1 MSRRVF
7 SALACVAVFCPFL
20 AAQSQPSMPPAAA
33 EAVQALEQPP
43 EPEDTKDGLLQDAL
57 EKMMCRE
64 FSRLAVRGYLHQGF
78 TFNPDAPH
86 DRQNFGRL
94 FDDRSNDYRL
104 NQLMLT
110 LEQTVDA
117 KKCLDWGF
125 KAQFGVGTDARFTH
139 ATGTLEDV
147 TDEPIEP
154 EINELNA
161 TLHFKAGIPF
171 DLKVGMYPSLCGLES
186 IDPTANFLYSHS
198 YIFNFGVPF
207 KNTGFMLFAQVADNL
222 QLMAGI
228 DRGINVG
235 LDDNN
240 DAVSFNAA
248 VIGKLFCEK
257 LSYTLAAHY
266 GPEDPEQLGT
276 LAGFDADD
284 ENRLIVDLATTWN
297 VNDKWTVMGDFN
309 YGHEEAPVG
318 IGGSSPE
325 WYGAAGYVV
334 YKACP
339 KVDLILRGEVFRDAD
354 GFAVAQFAQND
365 DLLDIQN
372 GIFDHLDPR
381 TVGGG
386 ATTYYALT
394 FGVNFRPCDN
404 LLIQTEVRYDRAG
417 STTPFNDSSD
427 KDQLTFAV
435 ATLFQF

>member
-1 MSRRVF
+1 
-7 SALACVAVFCPFL
+7 
-20 AAQSQPSMPPAAA
+20 MPPAAA

-161 TLHFKAGIPF
+161 TLHFKAGIAG

-207 KNTGFMLFAQVADNL
+207 KHTGFMLFAQVADNL

-297 VNDKWTVMGDFN
+297 VNDKWTADGRLQLRPRGGAGRDRRLVARVVRSGRLRRLQGVPTRWISSF
-309 YGHEEAPVG
+309 AARSSATPTASRSPSSRRTT
-318 IGGSSPE
+318 ISSTSRTGSSTISIPAPS
-325 WYGAAGYVV
+325 AAG
-334 YKACP
+334 
-339 KVDLILRGEVFRDAD
+339 R
-354 GFAVAQFAQND
+354 
-365 DLLDIQN
+365 
-372 GIFDHLDPR
+372 
-381 TVGGG
+381 
-386 ATTYYALT
+386 
-394 FGVNFRPCDN
+394 RP
-404 LLIQTEVRYDRAG
+404 
-417 STTPFNDSSD
+417 TTPSRSG
-427 KDQLTFAV
+427 
-435 ATLFQF
+435 